1 MKYCHSLA
9 EAEASNNTSSTPLCI
24 TCVYNITDH
33 GYILSCKRTRRE
45 EEDDGDVGETNV
57 VVEEEVT
64 AQKVKTT
71 TKKWKMEMKIQMN
84 KRPLGL
90 F

>member
-1 MKYCHSLA
+1 MM
-9 EAEASNNTSSTPLCI
+9 AS
-24 TCVYNITDH
+24 
-33 GYILSCKRTRRE
+33 
-45 EEDDGDVGETNV
+45 GETNV

-71 TKKWKMEMKIQMN
+71 TKKWKMEMKIQM
-84 KRPLGL
+84 KQRPLGL

>member
-1 MKYCHSLA
+1 MMA
-9 EAEASNNTSSTPLCI
+9 N
-24 TCVYNITDH
+24 
-33 GYILSCKRTRRE
+33 
-45 EEDDGDVGETNV
+45 GETNV

-64 AQKVKTT
+64 AQKMKPT

-84 KRPLGL
+84 QRPLGL

>member
-1 MKYCHSLA
+1 MM
-9 EAEASNNTSSTPLCI
+9 AS
-24 TCVYNITDH
+24 
-33 GYILSCKRTRRE
+33 
-45 EEDDGDVGETNV
+45 GETNV

-84 KRPLGL
+84 QRPLEL

>member
-1 MKYCHSLA
+1 MMA
-9 EAEASNNTSSTPLCI
+9 N
-24 TCVYNITDH
+24 
-33 GYILSCKRTRRE
+33 
-45 EEDDGDVGETNV
+45 GETNV

-71 TKKWKMEMKIQMN
+71 TTKWKMEMEIQMN
-84 KRPLGL
+84 QRPLGL